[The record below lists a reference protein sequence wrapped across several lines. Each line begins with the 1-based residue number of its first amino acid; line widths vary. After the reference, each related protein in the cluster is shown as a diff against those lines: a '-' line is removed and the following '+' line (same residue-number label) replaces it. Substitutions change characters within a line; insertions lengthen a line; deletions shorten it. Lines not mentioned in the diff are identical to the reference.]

1 MLWSSINFVV
11 KEYAVNYH
19 KVLKK
24 CNLSLLAR
32 QSRALKS
39 PQPISKKCI
48 IKGKKKAWPKEYRGV
63 TSIPHFWSWW
73 SFFCDL
79 AGVARRFHFQFE
91 TKKAALPSRGVVLK
105 LTSYFVNDHMSGF
118 GILFPYKHVTC
129 SRGLFGLWPVFLSY
143 WARWKGMKVSPLQS
157 GSYISSHFSMPMR
170 CISMGHPCSEAIK
183 ISALTTWPAIKWIEN
198 LFLKV
203 HLALFVVEWMRI
215 KHCCFDVWQA

>member
-1 MLWSSINFVV
+1 MHNQGEEKSVTERISRCHVNPTFLVLMIIFLWT
-11 KEYAVNYH
+11 
-19 KVLKK
+19 
-24 CNLSLLAR
+24 C
-32 QSRALKS
+32 
-39 PQPISKKCI
+39 
-48 IKGKKKAWPKEYRGV
+48 
-63 TSIPHFWSWW
+63 
-73 SFFCDL
+73 
-79 AGVARRFHFQFE
+79 RRHFHFQFE